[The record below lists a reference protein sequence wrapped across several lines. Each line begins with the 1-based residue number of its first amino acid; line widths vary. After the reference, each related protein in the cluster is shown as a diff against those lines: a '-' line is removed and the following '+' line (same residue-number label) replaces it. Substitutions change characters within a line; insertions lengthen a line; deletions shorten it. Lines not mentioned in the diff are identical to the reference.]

1 MLKSQIKDAYDDIEV
16 AILNIKTAPIQK
28 HLSDLQYAFN
38 KFFSDSNCLG
48 IIYTNNTDKLFFGDY
63 IMPKIEADRVIATIT
78 SDHKLIVKDYYVELD
93 SQLFNAKFGLT
104 EQEITAMIVHDVGTL
119 VNNSGPA
126 EVVVKNLNQYLV
138 DNKETLRLTNL
149 IHYKEMLSFGFRDA
163 LRKVTSLFEIG
174 KYDDTEDTMG
184 DFIDWV
190 PYKKFIISGME
201 KLNRQGQLFFNREV
215 RDKFVVL
222 SWVLRVY
229 NDVVGYRI
237 ATTRMLDRFQ
247 ELTPSQIEKKE
258 MNNFVRRLNRIDDDM
273 LLESTEETYL
283 INIRNK
289 KFPVSSNVLDC
300 LDIAKNDLVG
310 IVLKQEN
317 LDPNE
322 PDAIPDLLHSINN
335 SMTMIKD
342 YAENNVDD
350 KDTFK
355 QWNAMFQELDKRRRQ
370 ITKMKAY
377 VPQRKMINTYKAQAD
392 Q

>member
-93 SQLFNAKFGLT
+93 SQLFSAKFGLT
-104 EQEITAMIVHDVGTL
+104 EQEIAAMLVHDVGTL

-138 DNKETLRLTNL
+138 DNKETLRLSNL

-370 ITKMKAY
+370 IIKMKAY

>member
-1 MLKSQIKDAYDDIEV
+1 
-16 AILNIKTAPIQK
+16 
-28 HLSDLQYAFN
+28 
-38 KFFSDSNCLG
+38 
-48 IIYTNNTDKLFFGDY
+48 
-63 IMPKIEADRVIATIT
+63 
-78 SDHKLIVKDYYVELD
+78 
-93 SQLFNAKFGLT
+93 
-104 EQEITAMIVHDVGTL
+104 
-119 VNNSGPA
+119 
-126 EVVVKNLNQYLV
+126 
-138 DNKETLRLTNL
+138 
-149 IHYKEMLSFGFRDA
+149 MLSFGFRDA

-222 SWVLRVY
+222 SWVLRIY

-237 ATTRMLDRFQ
+237 ATTRMLGRFQ

-273 LLESTEETYL
+273 LLESTDETYL